1 MVERIKVIET
11 LVCACPNLKK
21 EIDEYYNDFSEYHL
35 HLIFGDVFNPYFLN
49 LLEDIQINNIQLLKI
64 SHLLE
69 MMAKS
74 CEYVQEV
81 VVTTVLERLA
91 DDPLK
96 LNQFK
101 LFAGKTTLKFIQKIE
116 GLQ

>member
-1 MVERIKVIET
+1 MNKVEK
-11 LVCACPNLKK
+11 LKQL
-21 EIDEYYNDFSEYHL
+21 IDQLNQYRDEYYNDFSEYHL